1 MERELHDATKKL
13 LKESQEKI
21 DELLEKTKGS
31 SKRIDRLE
39 ENIERF
45 VQYLSN

>member
-1 MERELHDATKKL
+1 MERELHDTTKKL

-21 DELLEKTKGS
+21 DELLEKTKCS

-39 ENIERF
+39 ENIEGF